1 MSARRG
7 WGWLGVTM
15 GLGLALQACIAVPVR
30 SPPHRARA
38 YAYDGY
44 GYGGSGYTE
53 VNAREAR
60 SECLRAARSY
70 RGYRDVRAGTVEQL
84 GPDEARVRLFMGRPF
99 GREYAVNCQYNAR
112 TGSAYVP

>member
-7 WGWLGVTM
+7 WGWLGLTM

-30 SPPHRARA
+30 SHPARS

-53 VNAREAR
+53 VNP
-60 SECLRAARSY
+60 RAAREECVRAARAH
-70 RGYRDVRAGTVEQL
+70 RGYRNVRAGGVEQA
-84 GPDEARVRLFMGRPF
+84 GPDVARVRLFMGRPF
-99 GREYAVNCQYNAR
+99 GREYAVNCEYNAR
-112 TGSAYVP
+112 TGAAYVP